1 MSKKGFIL
9 WRWQRKLNPDRLK
22 DQRPITRVKG
32 LTPEEW
38 NDRVRQAR
46 INEGFIIEINKE
58 IEEDNS

>member
-9 WRWQRKLNPDRLK
+9 WRWKQKLNPDRLK
-22 DQRPITRVKG
+22 DQRPITKVKG

-38 NDRVRQAR
+38 NDRVRQAH

-58 IEEDNS
+58 TEEDNP